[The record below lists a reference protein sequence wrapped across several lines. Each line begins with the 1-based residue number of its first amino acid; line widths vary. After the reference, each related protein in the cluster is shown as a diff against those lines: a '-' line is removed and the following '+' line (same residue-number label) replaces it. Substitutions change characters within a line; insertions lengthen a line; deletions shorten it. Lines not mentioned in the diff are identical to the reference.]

1 MKVFI
6 SSVRRGL
13 EDERDALP
21 GLISAIGHT
30 PLRFEDFSA
39 QTVPSREACV
49 EGVQAADAY
58 LLLLGPYYG
67 HRFEDTGQS
76 PTHDEWIAATTAG
89 LPRLVY
95 RKDGIELEPD
105 QDSFVRSIGDYRD
118 GVFYDSFAT
127 THDLLTKVAAK
138 IRELDR
144 APSPLEFAPLS
155 GPVTVTWRSDYDERL
170 SRGGSSPT
178 ALELHV
184 VPIGQSGRSTRQMIE
199 LAESLPD
206 LVRESRLVPASEA
219 FDVRRD
225 GSAVYVHFA
234 GPSGRWHEA
243 QEPKTLGVRV
253 GADGQV
259 SAWASLPHDSLG
271 SILDPARLPD
281 QVAGL
286 LRLIGNLGVVE
297 SSQIAIAAGVE
308 PSNLLSVGR
317 SDGMPRQR
325 ATMLMSSD
333 PLRALPDELVSAAAL
348 GSGAAEVA
356 RSVSRRIMDVAGAV
370 R

>member
-13 EDERDALP
+13 EEERDALP

-39 QTVPSREACV
+39 QAMPSREACLA
-49 EGVQAADAY
+49 GVQAADAY
-58 LLLLGPYYG
+58 LLLLGPNYG

-105 QDSFVRSIGDYRD
+105 QQAFVRRIGDYRD
-118 GVFYDSFAT
+118 GLFYDSFAT

-138 IRELDR
+138 IIEVDH

-155 GPVTVTWRSDYDERL
+155 GPVTLTWRSEYDERL
-170 SRGGSSPT
+170 SRGGSSLT

-184 VPIGQSGRSTRQMIE
+184 VPIGQPGRSTRQMVE

-206 LVRESRLVPASEA
+206 RVREARLVAASEA
-219 FDVRRD
+219 LDVRRS
-225 GSAVYVHFA
+225 GNAVQVYFSE
-234 GPSGRWHEA
+234 PNGRWHEA
-243 QEPKTLGVRV
+243 QEPKTLGIRV

-259 SAWASLPHDSLG
+259 SAWASLPRDSLG
-271 SILDPARLPD
+271 SILDPVRLPN
-281 QVAGL
+281 QVAEL
-286 LRLIGNLGVVE
+286 LRLIGSLRVVE
-297 SSQIAIAAGVE
+297 SPQIAIAAGVE
-308 PSNLLSVGR
+308 PSTLVSVGS
-317 SDGMPRQR
+317 SDGMPRQA

-333 PLRALPDELVSAAAL
+333 QIRAVPDELVSAAAL
-348 GSGAAEVA
+348 SAGAAEVA
-356 RSVSRRIMDVAGAV
+356 RSVSRSIVDAAKAIR
-370 R
+370 